1 MEESNHYTSK
11 LLPPGID
18 IGSGSY
24 YTDSDD
30 DEDSDERDPPI
41 ISLSKSSTDVAA
53 GPPRRTELAR
63 LRPDLRKSVSAQRPR
78 SLAGSG
84 VNISSSSKFGVLSGG
99 YGSPLPLPFQRQER
113 SSLGS
118 GGSCSSPDTV
128 IWRGGSRGRPWSIT
142 EDPYAKHM
150 PGPEK
155 GAIPGFPPCAPYSY
169 RDLHVGRV
177 EVKERQCLS
186 GYNLMGHGANLVAG
200 VGITPRSAT
209 LEGRPYKV
217 VEGNGGDPEIDGQ
230 AFSSPDFPHQGRGCR
245 TNTSGR
251 VFRTSGSF
259 GTSAS
264 LTLPYANANVD
275 ATRLREAQLHAA
287 AIYGSE
293 GQRSTFS
300 STSLAFPPLVSSI
313 SETSLNRQ
321 VLTHCCRAG
330 SDSSSICGSAKA
342 AAPASVWPG
351 VPPAWPLRRRTFR
364 EASTMTSHGELRD
377 VGIQTGSP
385 ESSVPAT
392 STAVAID
399 APSSSSQSSEEEE
412 GEKRELTGG
421 QLSGGGVGGGGEVAV
436 GGGRTPVREVEW
448 DEEGMTWEVYGA
460 AVDPEELGQAIQRH
474 LELQI
479 QVSAAAMGTS
489 DDNDDPEGEGQD
501 GTEEVGLQAGKAS
514 RDKTQPNGKKK
525 RRVGLR
531 MSLRRPGCCSQ
542 SSTMGD

>member
-1 MEESNHYTSK
+1 MEESNHYTSN
-11 LLPPGID
+11 LLSPGLNT
-18 IGSGSY
+18 GSGSY

-30 DEDSDERDPPI
+30 DEDGDERDPPI

-53 GPPRRTELAR
+53 GPPRRTELAW
-63 LRPDLRKSVSAQRPR
+63 LRPDLRKSASAQRPR

-84 VNISSSSKFGVLSGG
+84 VNISSSTKFGVLSGG
-99 YGSPLPLPFQRQER
+99 YGSPMPLPFQQQER

-118 GGSCSSPDTV
+118 GGSSSSPDTV
-128 IWRGGSRGRPWSIT
+128 IWRGGSRGHPLSIT
-142 EDPYAKHM
+142 EDPCAKHV

-155 GAIPGFPPCAPYSY
+155 GTLPGFPPCAPYSY
-169 RDLHVGRV
+169 RDLHMGRV

-200 VGITPRSAT
+200 VGTAPRSAT
-209 LEGRPYKV
+209 LEVRPYKCA
-217 VEGNGGDPEIDGQ
+217 EGNGGDPEIDGQ
-230 AFSSPDFPHQGRGCR
+230 ATSSPDFPSLGRGCR
-245 TNTSGR
+245 TDTSGR

-275 ATRLREAQLHAA
+275 TTQLGEAQLHPAA
-287 AIYGSE
+287 TYGSE

-300 STSLAFPPLVSSI
+300 DTSLAFPPLASSI

-321 VLTHCCRAG
+321 ALTRCCHVG
-330 SDSSSICGSAKA
+330 SDCSSICSSTTA
-342 AAPASVWPG
+342 AVPVSVRSGAPPTGPS
-351 VPPAWPLRRRTFR
+351 RQRTFR
-364 EASTMTSHGELRD
+364 EASTMTSRSELRD

-385 ESSVPAT
+385 GSSVPAT
-392 STAVAID
+392 PTAVTID

-412 GEKRELTGG
+412 GDGRELTAG
-421 QLSGGGVGGGGEVAV
+421 QLSGGAVGGGRDVAV

-474 LELQI
+474 LELHI
-479 QVSAAAMGTS
+479 KVSAGMGT
-489 DDNDDPEGEGQD
+489 NDDIDYPEGEGQD

-542 SSTMGD
+542 SNTVGD